1 MLSGVLDGASLGML
15 GGLLSAVLL
24 LGVAGVPHCAVM
36 CAAPCAVALPGG
48 VGWRALVARTVGYA
62 ALGGVA
68 AGLTSWLGRWAALA
82 AMLQPLWLMAL
93 FACVLFGAWM
103 LWRGEMPWQV
113 QAHGQAA
120 YRWLQRRVGG
130 SVATR
135 WAWVLGVFWAALP
148 CGLLYG
154 AVGVAA
160 LAPQAWQGALLMAVF
175 SVPGGVAIVLAPRAL
190 SRLGSARAATS
201 AATGVAP
208 VLWLHPEGERG
219 SSVARGLDGHAA
231 GGPPASGPSTA
242 PASWPLGR
250 WQAWADARLALRLA
264 GLSLVL
270 GCGWALSHRLWAQW
284 LAWCA

>member
-1 MLSGVLDGASLGML
+1 MLGLSLGLDAATMGLL

-24 LGVAGVPHCAVM
+24 MGVAGVPHCAAM
-36 CAAPCAVALPGG
+36 CAAPCAVALPEG
-48 VGWRALVARTVGYA
+48 VGWRALLARTTGYA
-62 ALGGVA
+62 VLGAVA
-68 AGLTSWLGRWAALA
+68 AGLTSWLGQWAAVA

-93 FACVLFGAWM
+93 FASVLFGAWL
-103 LWRGEMPWQV
+103 LWHGEMPWQL
-113 QAHGQAA
+113 QAQGQAA
-120 YRWLQRRVGG
+120 YRWLQQRLGG
-130 SVATR
+130 GGLAPR

-175 SVPGGVAIVLAPRAL
+175 SVPGAMAIALAPRAL
-190 SRLGSARAATS
+190 AHLGRAS
-201 AATGVAP
+201 GGGPQVAATGTGLAP
-208 VLWLHPEGERG
+208 VLWVRG
-219 SSVARGLDGHAA
+219 ASNAAVPQVVPPDGL
-231 GGPPASGPSTA
+231 T
-242 PASWPLGR
+242 GR
-250 WQAWADARLALRLA
+250 WQGGADARWALRLA